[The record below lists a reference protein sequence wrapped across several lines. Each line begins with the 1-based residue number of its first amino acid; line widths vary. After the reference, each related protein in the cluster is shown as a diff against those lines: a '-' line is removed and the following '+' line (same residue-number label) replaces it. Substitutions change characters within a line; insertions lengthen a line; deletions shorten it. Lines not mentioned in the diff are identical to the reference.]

1 LFGALAGGVAGAV
14 LFFGIGAP
22 ATGVV
27 GGNLILEHGLIPAA
41 GNADLVRLIAESLVG
56 IVWWSHGTFWAALL
70 VGTGLGAIGGL
81 LTPPAAEPSDRSD
94 LRLGAKTILTAAALI
109 STFTFCAAVV
119 VFTLLES
126 VTHNALVKHGVSLET
141 TLPLEGISLWLI
153 GTPMIF
159 YVASLVAVYLPVRAE
174 IKTEDPAR
182 LNAARITAA
191 VFGFVSFGVPAYLR
205 IVNPDLI
212 RTRSALGVA
221 AIVTVTISLVLGGLY
236 VAAIIQ
242 TRRRRRALGL
252 DRPHPIRIVAA
263 IGALL
268 SLGIIVWAVALPPF
282 FSLLAALVAIIADV
296 VLIVI
301 LRRQPK
307 PPPSDTITLAQ
318 LRLTMSQSINAGLGS
333 VVAMIVPLMATI
345 SASLSIVMLTRFTPV
360 LTNYDM
366 SEQPYVPD
374 YTLVELVRDAYL
386 TQARAF
392 LVSFVGAIAIV
403 GLLMLVISGIIT
415 IVKRRSAQNAK
426 MVQ

>member
-1 LFGALAGGVAGAV
+1 
-14 LFFGIGAP
+14 
-22 ATGVV
+22 
-27 GGNLILEHGLIPAA
+27 
-41 GNADLVRLIAESLVG
+41 
-56 IVWWSHGTFWAALL
+56 
-70 VGTGLGAIGGL
+70 
-81 LTPPAAEPSDRSD
+81 
-94 LRLGAKTILTAAALI
+94 
-109 STFTFCAAVV
+109 
-119 VFTLLES
+119 
-126 VTHNALVKHGVSLET
+126 
-141 TLPLEGISLWLI
+141 
-153 GTPMIF
+153 MIF

-174 IKTEDPAR
+174 IKTEDPTR

-205 IVNPDLI
+205 IVNPELI

-242 TRRRRRALGL
+242 ARRRRRALGL

-282 FSLLAALVAIIADV
+282 FSLLAALVVIIADV

-301 LRRQPK
+301 LRRQPRQ
-307 PPPSDTITLAQ
+307 PPSDAITLAR

-333 VVAMIVPLMATI
+333 VIAMIIPPMASI
-345 SASLSIVMLTRFTPV
+345 SGAVSIVMITVRSVKV
-360 LTNYDM
+360 LASRTYT
-366 SEQPYVPD
+366 EQPYVPN
-374 YTLVELVRDAYL
+374 YTLVELIRDAYL

-392 LVSFVGAIAIV
+392 LISFVGAIASV
-403 GLLMLVISGIIT
+403 GLLTLIISGIIA
-415 IVKRRSAQNAK
+415 IVKRRSAQNAE